1 MQPTSLAHHFLYKI
15 IIKWWAR
22 EVIFLFPRSS
32 FHFCRIWWVREVNF
46 ICNDER
52 GKFILK
58 KPGGIPFFLYPAS
71 LARSGKVNLIYIK
84 SAWKIQAFGT
94 GFIKGTQGNHIETW
108 KAKSHFSVVKSRLF
122 APPSPNYLGLG
133 PFLGPFRPEMGTSI
147 WIQLVVMLKSR
158 LLSKKTQK
166 KSKSQKYFL

>member
-1 MQPTSLAHHFLYKI
+1 MQLTSLAHHFLYKMI
-15 IIKWWAR
+15 TKWWAR
-22 EVIFLFPRSS
+22 EVDFIRK
-32 FHFCRIWWVREVNF
+32 WWAREVH
-46 ICNDER
+46 
-52 GKFILK
+52 LK

-94 GFIKGTQGNHIETW
+94 DFIKGTQGNHIETW
-108 KAKSHFSVVKSRLF
+108 KAKSHFSVVKPRLF
-122 APPSPNYLGLG
+122 APPTPNYLGLG
-133 PFLGPFRPEMGTSI
+133 PFLRPFRPELGTSI

-158 LLSKKTQK
+158 LLSKKTPK